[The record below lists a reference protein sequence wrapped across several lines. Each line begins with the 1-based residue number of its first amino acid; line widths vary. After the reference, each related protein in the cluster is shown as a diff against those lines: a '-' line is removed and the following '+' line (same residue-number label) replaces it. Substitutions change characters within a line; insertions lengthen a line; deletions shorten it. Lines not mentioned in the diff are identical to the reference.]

1 VAKCDVCG
9 KEEYLPYKCKYC
21 GGTFCV
27 EHRLPEK
34 HNCPG
39 IRKDEDWNVPVKV
52 KRERPVEVTVPVRRT
67 VRKVGAYGW
76 NNLII
81 AICTVILFL
90 KLLFGSVID
99 YYLAL
104 TPALLPKMPWQ
115 IVTAIFDH
123 AGFWHY
129 FVNMFVLFFFGAEL
143 ERRVG
148 NDYLKVFFTS
158 GIAGNLAY
166 IAYALLEAYAL
177 KSPVALEIPALGAS
191 AAIFGV
197 MGALA
202 MIAPY
207 INVVIFPIPIPIN
220 IRWAILLFALY
231 DIIFLPF
238 TMQTGVAH
246 ISHLA
251 GLLVGLYMGKMLRMK
266 RRSEWYL
273 GL

>member
-1 VAKCDVCG
+1 MAKCDVCG

-21 GGTFCV
+21 GGTFCA

-39 IRKDEDWNVPVKV
+39 IKKDEYWNVPVKV
-52 KRERPVEVTVPVRRT
+52 KRRDSIAKPIEVPVKS
-67 VRKVGAYGW
+67 VRKSVRKIGVYGW
-76 NNLII
+76 NNVII
-81 AICTVILFL
+81 GICTVVFFI
-90 KLLFGSVID
+90 KLLFGSIVD

-104 TPALLPKMPWQ
+104 TPALILKMPWQ

-129 FVNMFVLFFFGAEL
+129 FVNMFVLLFFGSEL

-148 NDYLKVFFTS
+148 GKNYLKVFFLS

-166 IAYALLEAYAL
+166 IAYAYYTN
-177 KSPVALEIPALGAS
+177 PFIPALGAS

-202 MIAPY
+202 MVAPY
-207 INVVIFPIPIPIN
+207 MNVVIFLPIPIPLN

-231 DIIFLPF
+231 DLVLLPF
-238 TMQTGVAH
+238 SMQTGVAH
-246 ISHLA
+246 MSHLA
-251 GLLVGLYMGKMLRMK
+251 GLMVGLYLGKMLRIK
-266 RRSEWYL
+266 GRWY
-273 GL
+273 

>member
-1 VAKCDVCG
+1 MAKCDVCG
-9 KEEYLPYKCKYC
+9 REEYLPYKCKYC
-21 GGTFCV
+21 GGTFCA

-39 IRKDEDWNVPVKV
+39 IRKDDEYWNVPVKV
-52 KRERPVEVTVPVRRT
+52 KKEKPVKISIPVRRS
-67 VRKVGAYGW
+67 VRRVGAYGW
-76 NNLII
+76 NNII
-81 AICTVILFL
+81 IGICTVVFFI
-90 KLLFGSVID
+90 KLLFGSIVD

-104 TPALLPKMPWQ
+104 TPVLVFKMPWQ
-115 IVTAIFDH
+115 IITAIFDH

-129 FVNMFVLFFFGAEL
+129 FVNMFVLLFFGSEL

-148 NDYLKVFFTS
+148 GKNYLKVFFIS

-166 IAYALLEAYAL
+166 LAYAFYTN
-177 KSPVALEIPALGAS
+177 PFIPALGAS

-207 INVVIFPIPIPIN
+207 INVVIFLPLPIPLN

-231 DIIFLPF
+231 DIIYLPF
-238 TMQTGVAH
+238 SMQTGVAH

-251 GLLVGLYMGKMLRMK
+251 GLIVGIYMGKILRLK
-266 RRSEWYL
+266 RRWY
-273 GL
+273 

>member
-1 VAKCDVCG
+1 MAKCDVCG
-9 KEEYLPYKCKYC
+9 KEEYLPYRCKYC
-21 GGTFCV
+21 GGTFCA

-39 IRKDEDWNVPVKV
+39 IKRNDDYWNVPVKV
-52 KRERPVEVTVPVRRT
+52 KRERVKSVEIPVKRSVRRI
-67 VRKVGAYGW
+67 GIYGW
-76 NNLII
+76 NNII
-81 AICTVILFL
+81 IGICTVVFFL
-90 KLLFGSVID
+90 KLIFGNVID

-104 TPALLPKMPWQ
+104 TPALVLKMPWQ

-129 FVNMFVLFFFGAEL
+129 FVNMFVLLFFGSEL

-148 NDYLKVFFTS
+148 GGDYLKVFFLS

-166 IAYALLEAYAL
+166 IAYAYITGN
-177 KSPVALEIPALGAS
+177 PFIPALGAS

-202 MIAPY
+202 VIAPY
-207 INVVIFPIPIPIN
+207 INVILFIPIPIPLN

-231 DIIFLPF
+231 DLVLLPF
-238 TMQTGVAH
+238 SIQTGVAH
-246 ISHLA
+246 MSHLA
-251 GLLVGLYMGKMLRMK
+251 GLIVGLYMGKVLRLK
-266 RRSEWYL
+266 RRYAWY
-273 GL
+273 